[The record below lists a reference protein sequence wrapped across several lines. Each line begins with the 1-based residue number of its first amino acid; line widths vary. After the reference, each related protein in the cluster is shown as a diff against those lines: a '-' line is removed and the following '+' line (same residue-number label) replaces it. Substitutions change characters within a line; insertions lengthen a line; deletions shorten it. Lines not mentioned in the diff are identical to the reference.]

1 MHLMID
7 IETLATTPDAV
18 ILTIGAQAFD
28 PFGTG
33 YYDKH
38 FYSRIDIDSQLNRAV
53 EDSTVE
59 WWSRQTED
67 ARQEAFSEQDR
78 MPLDQALETLS
89 KLIWQSTIVWANG
102 PTFDMVI
109 LEHAYKSY
117 SMRLPWQ
124 YYRVRD
130 CRTVFS
136 LYPTDRLLKPG
147 VMPIVID
154 GKPHRPASHNALD
167 DCRRQIDIL
176 QFTLDKLNVK
186 QMGNS

>member
-1 MHLMID
+1 MID
-7 IETLATTPDAV
+7 IETLATTPDAT

-28 PFGTG
+28 PFGSG

-38 FYSRIDIDSQLNRAV
+38 FYSRIDIDSQPDRAI
-53 EDSTVE
+53 ENSTLE
-59 WWSRQTED
+59 WWSRQSAD
-67 ARQEAFSEQDR
+67 AQHEAFSEQDR
-78 MPLDQALETLS
+78 MPLDQALEQLG

-117 SMRLPWQ
+117 DMRLPWQ

-154 GKPHRPASHNALD
+154 GQPHRPASHNALD